1 MTHRCATCDKDRRK
15 KCDKQPAKAYKS
27 FKNQRSKELD
37 VRFLC
42 EEVRGRCKLDK
53 CAKYKQCRRPV
64 KEKWEEWQ
72 KAYSKNCKT
81 DRERLS
87 KGGV

>member
-1 MTHRCATCDKDRRK
+1 MTRKCATCDNDRRK
-15 KCDKQPAKAYKS
+15 KCDKQQAKDYRS
-27 FKNQRSKELD
+27 FKRQRSERLQAK
-37 VRFLC
+37 FWC
-42 EEVRGRCKLDK
+42 EEVKGRCKSDK

-72 KAYSKNCKT
+72 KAYSKNFKA
-81 DRERLS
+81 DLERLS